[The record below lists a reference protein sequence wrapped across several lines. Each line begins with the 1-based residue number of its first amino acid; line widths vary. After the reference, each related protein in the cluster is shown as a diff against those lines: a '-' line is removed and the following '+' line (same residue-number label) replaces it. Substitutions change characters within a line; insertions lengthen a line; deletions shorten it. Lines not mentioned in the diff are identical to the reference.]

1 MATTIKSTGLDFNA
15 IKNNLKTFLSA
26 QDEFSDFNFEASGLS
41 NILDVLAYNTHYN
54 GLIANFALNESFLG
68 TAQLRS
74 SLISI
79 SEGIGYIPDSRTS
92 STATVNLKVNLEGES
107 NLPQTLAIPTGTT
120 FSSTIDNETYKF
132 QTTEPIQATNNGS
145 DIYFFKTLNGSTTIS
160 LKEGTS
166 KTKTFIV
173 GPASEND
180 IFVIPNKNLDL
191 STVIVKVFENTS
203 TTTFTTYTSILEAT
217 SITEQ
222 SQLYVLKES
231 PNGFFE
237 LTFGNG
243 TTLGKAPEAGNK
255 VEVTFLESNG
265 EDGNNADTFTPDD
278 QLTFTNNIGASVSVD
293 VDVTTLTRSSG
304 GGEKESIES
313 IRKNAPFQYA
323 AQNRMVTAADYA
335 SLVLR
340 NFSTYINDIQ
350 AWGGQDN
357 DIPEFGAVYLSIDF
371 VDNLEAETIAN
382 VKQQIIALAEQLAIT
397 SFNLR
402 FTDPITTFIETNIT
416 FQFNPTLTTL
426 SLNAIQQEV
435 DTVVANYFTTEV
447 GSFEESF
454 RRSNLLTLVDDVS
467 PAVLSSRCSVKMQQR
482 LIPQVAQE
490 NNDGTTTITSRL
502 GSKTDYLV
510 RFPVDISSPD
520 DLTAILESSNFTFQN
535 KGCVLRNKLN
545 TNIIQIIDVDANKIL
560 VDNIGTVKTNG
571 DVQLIGFAPD
581 AIPGGVDYIKI
592 SVTPANQSA
601 ISPVRNNILSFDEG
615 LSATRGN
622 VVTST

>member
-15 IKNNLKTFLSA
+15 IKDNLKTFLA
-26 QDEFSDFNFEASGLS
+26 AKTEFSDFNFEASGLS

-54 GLIANFALNESFLG
+54 GLIANFALNESYLG

-79 SEGIGYIPDSRTS
+79 AEGIGYIPDSRTS
-92 STATVNLKVNLEGES
+92 ATSTVNLKVNLEGQS
-107 NLPQTLAIPTGTT
+107 NLPQTLSIPSGTT
-120 FSSTIDNETYKF
+120 FSSTIDNETFKF
-132 QTTEPIQATNNGS
+132 QTIEPLTASNNGS
-145 DIYFFKTLNGSTTIS
+145 DIYFFEDTNGSDTVV
-160 LKEGTS
+160 LKEGVS

-173 GPASEND
+173 GPAAEND
-180 IFVIPNKNLDL
+180 VFIIPNKNLDL
-191 STVIVKVFENTS
+191 STVIVKVFETTS
-203 TTTFTTYTSILEAT
+203 TLTFTTYTSILDAT

-243 TTLGKAPEAGNK
+243 TTLGQAPEAGNK
-255 VEVTFLESNG
+255 IEVTFLESNG
-265 EDGNNADTFTPDD
+265 EDGNDAALFAPDN
-278 QLTFTNNIGASVSVD
+278 QLTFSDTTGGSVSTDIV
-293 VDVTTLTRSSG
+293 VTTLTRSAG

-323 AQNRMVTAADYA
+323 AQNRMVTAVDYA

-340 NFSTYINDIQ
+340 NFSTFINDIQ

-371 VDNLEAETIAN
+371 VDNLEAVTIAS

-402 FTDPITTFIETNIT
+402 FTDPITTFVETNVT

-426 SLNAIQQEV
+426 SLNTIQNQIDGV
-435 DTVVANYFTTEV
+435 IVNYFATEV

-454 RRSNLLTLVDDVS
+454 RRSNLLTLVDAVS
-467 PAVLSSRCSVKMQQR
+467 PAVLSSRCTVKMQQR
-482 LIPQVAQE
+482 LVPQTVTE
-490 NNDGTTTITSRL
+490 NADGTTTITSRL

-510 RFPVDISSPD
+510 KFPVSISAPD
-520 DLTAILESSNFTFQN
+520 DLLPILESSTFTFQN
-535 KGCVLRNKLN
+535 KSCILRNKLD
-545 TNIIQIIDVDANKIL
+545 TNVIQVVDLEANKVLI
-560 VDNIGTVKTNG
+560 DNIGTVKTNG
-571 DVQLIGFAPD
+571 EVQLIGFAPD
-581 AIPGGVDYIKI
+581 SIAGGVNFIKI
-592 SVTPANQSA
+592 SVTPANESA
-601 ISPVRNNILSFDEG
+601 ISPVRNNLLGFDET
-615 LSATRGN
+615 LSSTRGN